1 MQRIPARQQRSAGR
15 ETVVTMT
22 NSSMPLNNDGNTVM
36 LTVRLIDGSS
46 VVRHQVSYTAENMK
60 SGVPVAFAK

>member
-1 MQRIPARQQRSAGR
+1 MQRIPARLQRSAGR

-36 LTVRLIDGSS
+36 LIDGSS
-46 VVRHQVSYTAENMK
+46 VVRHQVSYTAENVK
-60 SGVPVAFAK
+60 SGVPVAFAM

>member
-15 ETVVTMT
+15 ESVVTMT
-22 NSSMPLNNDGNTVM
+22 NSSMPPNNDGNTVM
-36 LTVRLIDGSS
+36 LIDGSS